1 MSSKKEDSSFIS
13 RRSFVANTGVVL
25 AGGVA
30 ALDEGLAA
38 TPARA
43 SADRDYSTL
52 LVEPRDNGL
61 LIVTLYRPDE
71 GNAVNTQMGIELLD
85 LWTGLVRAGEGGAT
99 RCVVLTG
106 AGDAAFCAGG
116 DMKERDG
123 MSDEDWRHQHEIF
136 EQALWTMMECPVP
149 VIAAVNGKAFGGGL
163 EMILAADFAYGADN
177 AQLWFPETMIGIIPG
192 VGGTTTLPRIVG
204 ERRANEIIFSGK
216 PFGATEALG
225 WGIFNRVCSTA
236 DLMSEVIATAQSIAG
251 NAPMAIRQA
260 KKAIHQGLQMDV
272 RSALRFEV
280 EAYNRLT
287 GTEDRRE
294 GVDAWNEGRKPKFKG
309 Q

>member
-1 MSSKKEDSSFIS
+1 MGNEKEGASQFS
-13 RRSFVANTGVVL
+13 RRSFVANTGAAV
-25 AGGVA
+25 AG
-30 ALDEGLAA
+30 GLAA
-38 TPARA
+38 LGTGITATPAHA
-43 SADRDYSTL
+43 ESEMEYQTL
-52 LVEPRDNGL
+52 LLERRDNGL
-61 LIVTLYRPDE
+61 LIVTINRPDA

-85 LWTGLVRAGEGGAT
+85 LWTGLVRDGEGGKT

-123 MSDEDWRHQHEIF
+123 MSDEAWHHQHEIF

-149 VIAAVNGKAFGGGL
+149 VIAAVNGKAYGGGL
-163 EMILAADFAYGADN
+163 EITLAADFAYCVDTAE
-177 AQLWFPETMIGIIPG
+177 LWFPEVKIGIIPG
-192 VGGTTTLPRIVG
+192 VGGTTTLPRVVG

-216 PFGATEALG
+216 AFGANEAFE
-225 WGIFNRVCSTA
+225 WGIFNRVCSAA
-236 DLMSEVIATAQSIAG
+236 DLMPAVIATAEMIVG
-251 NAPMAIRQA
+251 NAPLAIRQA

-294 GVDAWNEGRKPKFKG
+294 GVDAWNENREPKFKG
-309 Q
+309 R

>member
-1 MSSKKEDSSFIS
+1 MNNEKEDSSLLS
-13 RRSFVANTGVVL
+13 RRSFVATSGVAI
-25 AGGVA
+25 AGGIT
-30 ALDEGLAA
+30 ALGSGLAA

-43 SADRDYSTL
+43 EGDMNYSTL
-52 LVEPRDNGL
+52 QVDRRDNGL
-61 LIVTLYRPDE
+61 LIVTLNRPDA
-71 GNAVNTQMGIELLD
+71 GNAVNTQMGIDLLD
-85 LWTGLVRAGEGGAT
+85 LWTGLVRDGEGGKT
-99 RCVVLTG
+99 RCVILTG
-106 AGDAAFCAGG
+106 AGEVAFCAGG

-123 MSDEDWRHQHEIF
+123 MSDEAWHHQHEIF

-149 VIAAVNGKAFGGGL
+149 VIAAVNGKAAGGGL
-163 EMILAADFAYGADN
+163 EMILAADFAYGVDS
-177 AQLWFPETMIGIIPG
+177 AQLWFPEVMIGIIPG

-216 PFGATEALG
+216 AFGAAEALD
-225 WGIFNRVCSTA
+225 WGIFNRICSAA
-236 DLMSEVIATAQSIAG
+236 DLIPAVIATAESIVG
-251 NAPMAIRQA
+251 NAPLAVRQA

-294 GVDAWNEGRKPKFKG
+294 GVEAWNEGRKPKFKG

>member
-1 MSSKKEDSSFIS
+1 MSNKKEDSSLLS
-13 RRSFVANTGVVL
+13 RRSFVANTGVVV
-25 AGGVA
+25 AGSVA
-30 ALDEGLAA
+30 ALGAGLAA

-43 SADRDYSTL
+43 AADRDYSTL
-52 LVEPRDNGL
+52 LVEQRDNGL
-61 LIVTLYRPDE
+61 LIVTLNRPDA

-85 LWTGLVRAGEGGAT
+85 FWTGQARAGEAGTT
-99 RCVVLTG
+99 RCVILTG

-123 MSDEDWRHQHEIF
+123 MSDEAWHHQHEIF

-163 EMILAADFAYGADN
+163 EMILAADFAYGVDD

-204 ERRANEIIFSGK
+204 ERRANEIIFTAK
-216 PFGATEALG
+216 PFDATEALE
-225 WGIFNRVCSTA
+225 WGIFNRVCSA
-236 DLMSEVIATAQSIAG
+236 ANLMSEVIATAEGIVG
-251 NAPMAIRQA
+251 NAPLAVRQA

-287 GTEDRRE
+287 GTEDRHE
-294 GVDAWNEGRKPKFKG
+294 GVDAWNEGRKPNFKG
-309 Q
+309 R

>member
-1 MSSKKEDSSFIS
+1 MNSKKEGSSLIS
-13 RRSFVANTGVVL
+13 RRSFVANTGVAI
-25 AGGVA
+25 AGSAA
-30 ALDEGLAA
+30 ALGAGLAA

-43 SADRDYSTL
+43 EADMDYSTL
-52 LVEPRDNGL
+52 LVERRDNGL
-61 LIVTLYRPDE
+61 LIVTLNRPE
-71 GNAVNTQMGIELLD
+71 AGNAVNTQMGIELLD
-85 LWTGLVRAGEGGAT
+85 FWTGLVRDGEAGKT

-106 AGDAAFCAGG
+106 AGEDAFCAGG

-123 MSDEDWRHQHEIF
+123 MSDEAWRHQHEIF

-149 VIAAVNGKAFGGGL
+149 VIAAVNGKAYGGGL
-163 EMILAADFAYGADN
+163 EMILAADFAYGVDT
-177 AQLWFPETMIGIIPG
+177 AQLWFPEVMIGIIPG

-216 PFGATEALG
+216 AFGATEALE
-225 WGIFNRVCSTA
+225 WGIFNRVCSAA
-236 DLMSEVIATAQSIAG
+236 DLMPAVTTTAETIVR
-251 NAPMAIRQA
+251 NAPLAVRQA
-260 KKAIHQGLQMDV
+260 KKAIHQGMQMDV

-294 GVDAWNEGRKPKFKG
+294 GVEAWNEGRTPRFKG
-309 Q
+309 R